1 MLSRKKEIFKNIC
14 NEKLDRVEELTKNI
28 NYDNLNS
35 LVQSSGNETNFI
47 EVEDPMV
54 FLNDIKRGKWELEKT
69 KNLQEG
75 FRKLLKNISKGN
87 KSERQKKTLAN
98 INRLSNL

>member
-1 MLSRKKEIFKNIC
+1 MLSKKKEIFKNLY

-35 LVQSSGNETNFI
+35 IVQSSGNQTNFI

-54 FLNDIKRGKWELEKT
+54 FLNDIKRGK
-69 KNLQEG
+69 
-75 FRKLLKNISKGN
+75 
-87 KSERQKKTLAN
+87 
-98 INRLSNL
+98 

>member
-1 MLSRKKEIFKNIC
+1 MLSKKKEIFKNLY

-35 LVQSSGNETNFI
+35 IVQSSGNETNFI

-54 FLNDIKRGKWELEKT
+54 FLNDIKRGKWKLEKT

-75 FRKLLKNISKGN
+75 FRKLLKNIWKGN
-87 KSERQKKTLAN
+87 KSERQKK
-98 INRLSNL
+98 R